1 MAVRGKFI
9 GGTPITS
16 EIAIVSLYTYVE
28 CSYTYVPAR
37 SYTLSNLVLW
47 YHIQVEFV
55 ENQSQRENWK
65 LFPYLPE

>member
-37 SYTLSNLVLW
+37 SYTLSNLVL
-47 YHIQVEFV
+47 
-55 ENQSQRENWK
+55 
-65 LFPYLPE
+65 